1 MSDFRY
7 LGTPEAVL
15 TVAGDLP
22 PGYPIDAME
31 CALSRADALLVLLSS
46 QFDGTG
52 AERLADHIICNVL
65 WSVRGELDNL
75 GKLLGHG
82 YMTEE
87 QRVAEDLDRALAA
100 AGKATQRKRTTT
112 EG

>member
-31 CALSRADALLVLLSS
+31 CALSRADALLVLLSG

-52 AERLADHIICNVL
+52 AERLADHIICNAL

-82 YMTEE
+82 YATEE
-87 QRVAEDLDRALAA
+87 QRVAADLDRALAA
-100 AGKATQRKRTTT
+100 AGKASAKRKGGA
-112 EG
+112 E